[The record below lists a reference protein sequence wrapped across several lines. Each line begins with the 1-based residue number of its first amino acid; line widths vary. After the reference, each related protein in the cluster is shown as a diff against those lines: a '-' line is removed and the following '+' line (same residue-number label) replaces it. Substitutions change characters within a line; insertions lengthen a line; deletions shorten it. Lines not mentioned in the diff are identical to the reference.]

1 MILLEILQGVR
12 EREDRER
19 IELDFEPFL
28 LLATKRSTIR
38 LAAGIYQDLQRKGIR
53 IRSSIDCLIA
63 ATAIEAGAS
72 VLHKGRDFDFIARH
86 YPLVTVG
93 Q

>member
-1 MILLEILQGVR
+1 MR
-12 EREDRER
+12 ERDDRER

-28 LLATKRSTIR
+28 LLAMQRSTIR
-38 LAAGIYQDLQRKGIR
+38 LDAGITQELQRKGIR
-53 IRSSIDCLIA
+53 IRSSIDCPIA
-63 ATAIEAGAS
+63 ATAIETGAS
-72 VLHKGRDFDFIARH
+72 VLHKDRDFDLIRH